1 MNKQA
6 LSVLIILVAIIIAG
20 TSAATLTATPAG
32 QSGTAAATLGA
43 TAPATAAAT
52 TASVQEFTLINLN
65 TATAEQLMTI
75 PGMNNRMVREFFE
88 YRPYISILQFRR
100 EIGKYV
106 DAAQVAAYEKYVYVP
121 INVDEVDAATLMQI
135 PGVDDKIA
143 GELIA
148 ARPFGSSEPFL
159 TKLATYLSADQVA
172 YAKNY
177 LEAQ

>member
-6 LSVLIILVAIIIAG
+6 LSVLIILIALIIGG
-20 TSAATLTATPAG
+20 TSAATLTASSARQAAT
-32 QSGTAAATLGA
+32 TAATQGA
-43 TAPATAAAT
+43 TAPATAAA
-52 TASVQEFTLINLN
+52 VQEFTLLNLN
-65 TATAEQLMTI
+65 TATAEQFLTI

-121 INVDEVDAATLMQI
+121 IKVDEVDAATLMQI
-135 PGVDDKIA
+135 PGVDEKIA

-148 ARPFGSSEPFL
+148 ARPFGSNDAFL
-159 TKLATYLSADQVA
+159 EKLATYFSASQVA

>member
-6 LSVLIILVAIIIAG
+6 LSVLIILIALIIVG
-20 TSAATLTATPAG
+20 TSAATMTASP
-32 QSGTAAATLGA
+32 SGRQAATSAATQAATGA
-43 TAPATAAAT
+43 ATAAA
-52 TASVQEFTLINLN
+52 AQEFTLLNLN

-106 DAAQVAAYEKYVYVP
+106 NAEQVAAYEKYVYVP
-121 INVDEVDAATLMQI
+121 IKVDEVDAATLKEI

-143 GELIA
+143 ADLIA
-148 ARPFGSSEPFL
+148 ARPYGLDEAFL
-159 TKLATYLSADQVA
+159 EKLATYLSASQVA

>member
-6 LSVLIILVAIIIAG
+6 LAVLIILIAVIIAG
-20 TSAATLTATPAG
+20 TSAATLTATPSAG
-32 QSGTAAATLGA
+32 QAATSVA
-43 TAPATAAAT
+43 TQAATSAASAPA
-52 TASVQEFTLINLN
+52 VQEFTLLNLN

-106 DAAQVAAYEKYVYVP
+106 DAAQVAEYEKYVYVP
-121 INVDEVDAATLMQI
+121 INVDEVDAATLKQI
-135 PGVDDKIA
+135 PGVDDKVA
-143 GELIA
+143 GDLIA
-148 ARPFGSSEPFL
+148 ARPYGSNEAFL
-159 TKLATYLSADQVA
+159 EKLAMYLSADQVA

-177 LEAQ
+177 LEAK